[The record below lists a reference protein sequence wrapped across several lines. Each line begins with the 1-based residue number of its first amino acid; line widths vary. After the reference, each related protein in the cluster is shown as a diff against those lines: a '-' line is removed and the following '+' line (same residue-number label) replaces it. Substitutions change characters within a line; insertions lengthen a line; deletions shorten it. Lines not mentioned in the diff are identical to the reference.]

1 MKCDFSGYATKNDL
15 LCSDGR
21 TIKKDAFAGDNGK
34 IVPLVWQHDHND
46 PSNVLGQVKLEN
58 RPDGVYAYGIFNDT
72 QAASDARK
80 LVEHGDIPV

>member
-34 IVPLVWQHDHND
+34 IVPHGWQHDDNE
-46 PSNVLGQVKLEN
+46 P
-58 RPDGVYAYGIFNDT
+58 
-72 QAASDARK
+72 
-80 LVEHGDIPV
+80 